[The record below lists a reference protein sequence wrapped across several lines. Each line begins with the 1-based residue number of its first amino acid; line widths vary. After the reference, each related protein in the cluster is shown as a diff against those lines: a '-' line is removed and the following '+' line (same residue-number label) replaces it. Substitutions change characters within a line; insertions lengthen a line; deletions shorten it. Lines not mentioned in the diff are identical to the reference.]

1 MVHEVSTQF
10 SSTILESIRV
20 ATDEDSEMKALKEI
34 VFTGWPDSRSDV
46 HQ

>member
-1 MVHEVSTQF
+1 MKLAHNSVPLSLKVSR
-10 SSTILESIRV
+10 I

-34 VFTGWPDSRSDV
+34 VFTEWPDSRSDV